1 MIRFNELKIEDN
13 YIIIDVQIEEEK
25 YFKDMYIDSI
35 VIDTQDTFIAN
46 GPSSKAIYTKI
57 FNTNIHPV
65 YEDKQCAPIKKEE
78 NVYTQSTDKHNRVRI
93 YINGKDLNVDIHKTM
108 FFVYVIAG
116 GTPVAD
122 TPCRWDENKALHT
135 LVDTQVLYNNMIQ
148 YVKELSKDCSTPDN
162 FDFKPLVDETNAYHT
177 LDIHFAYVGP
187 GVEVAKSER
196 TITVVCADATELDKL
211 ITAIK
216 TATGVD
222 AGAVS

>member
-46 GPSSKAIYTKI
+46 GPSSKAIYTKT
-57 FNTNIHPV
+57 FNTDTDIN
-65 YEDKQCAPIKKEE
+65 KEE
-78 NVYTQSTDKHNRVRI
+78 IVYTQGTDKYNRVRI
-93 YINGKDLNVDIHKTM
+93 YIDGKDLNVDIHKTM

-116 GTPVAD
+116 GTPAAD

-148 YVKELSKDCSTPDN
+148 YVKELNKDCSTPDN
-162 FDFKPLVDETNAYHT
+162 FINAILQFNAVDLALKTNQYPLAIDLWKRFYS
-177 LDIHFAYVGP
+177 DI
-187 GVEVAKSER
+187 ESN
-196 TITVVCADATELDKL
+196 VVLPNCGCNGRL
-211 ITAIK
+211 
-216 TATGVD
+216 
-222 AGAVS
+222 

>member
-46 GPSSKAIYTKI
+46 GPSSKAIYTKT
-57 FNTNIHPV
+57 FNTDTDIN
-65 YEDKQCAPIKKEE
+65 KEE
-78 NVYTQSTDKHNRVRI
+78 IVYTQGIDKYNRVRI
-93 YINGKDLNVDIHKTM
+93 YIDGKNLNVDIHKTM

-116 GTPVAD
+116 GTPAAD

-148 YVKELSKDCSTPDN
+148 YVKELNKDCSTPDN
-162 FDFKPLVDETNAYHT
+162 FINAILQFNAVDLALKTNQYPLAIDLWKRFYSNIESN
-177 LDIHFAYVGP
+177 
-187 GVEVAKSER
+187 
-196 TITVVCADATELDKL
+196 VVLPNCGCNGRL
-211 ITAIK
+211 
-216 TATGVD
+216 
-222 AGAVS
+222 

>member
-46 GPSSKAIYTKI
+46 GPSSKAIYTKT
-57 FNTNIHPV
+57 FNT
-65 YEDKQCAPIKKEE
+65 DTDIKKEE
-78 NVYTQSTDKHNRVRI
+78 IVYTQGTDKYNRVRI
-93 YINGKDLNVDIHKTM
+93 YIDGKDLNVDIHKTM

-116 GTPVAD
+116 GTPAVD

-148 YVKELSKDCSTPDN
+148 YVKELNKDCSTPDN
-162 FDFKPLVDETNAYHT
+162 FINAILQFNAIDLALKTNQYPLAIDLWKRFYS
-177 LDIHFAYVGP
+177 DI
-187 GVEVAKSER
+187 ESN
-196 TITVVCADATELDKL
+196 VVLPNCGCNGRL
-211 ITAIK
+211 
-216 TATGVD
+216 
-222 AGAVS
+222 

>member
-46 GPSSKAIYTKI
+46 GPSSKAIYTKT
-57 FNTNIHPV
+57 FNTDTDV
-65 YEDKQCAPIKKEE
+65 KKEE
-78 NVYTQSTDKHNRVRI
+78 IAYTQGKDKHNRVRI
-93 YINGKDLNVDIHKTM
+93 YINSKDLNIDIHKTM

-116 GTPVAD
+116 GTPAAD
-122 TPCRWDENKALHT
+122 TPCKWDENKALHT

-162 FDFKPLVDETNAYHT
+162 FINAILQFNAIDLALKTNQYPLAIDLWKRFYS
-177 LDIHFAYVGP
+177 DI
-187 GVEVAKSER
+187 ESN
-196 TITVVCADATELDKL
+196 VVLPNCGCNGRL
-211 ITAIK
+211 
-216 TATGVD
+216 
-222 AGAVS
+222 

>member
-46 GPSSKAIYTKI
+46 GPSSKAIYTKT
-57 FNTNIHPV
+57 FNTDTDVN
-65 YEDKQCAPIKKEE
+65 KEE
-78 NVYTQSTDKHNRVRI
+78 IVYTQGTDKYNRVRI
-93 YINGKDLNVDIHKTM
+93 YIDGKNLNVDIHKTM

-116 GTPVAD
+116 GTPSAY

-148 YVKELSKDCSTPDN
+148 YVKELNKDCSTPDN
-162 FDFKPLVDETNAYHT
+162 FINAILQFNAIDLALKTNQYPLAIDLWKRFYS
-177 LDIHFAYVGP
+177 DI
-187 GVEVAKSER
+187 ESN
-196 TITVVCADATELDKL
+196 TVLPNCGCNGRL
-211 ITAIK
+211 
-216 TATGVD
+216 
-222 AGAVS
+222 

>member
-46 GPSSKAIYTKI
+46 GPSSKAIYTKT
-57 FNTNIHPV
+57 FNTDTDIN
-65 YEDKQCAPIKKEE
+65 KEE
-78 NVYTQSTDKHNRVRI
+78 IVYTQGTDKYNRVRI
-93 YINGKDLNVDIHKTM
+93 YIDGKNLNVDIHKTM

-116 GTPVAD
+116 GTPSAN

-162 FDFKPLVDETNAYHT
+162 FINAILQFNAVDLALKTNQYPLAIDLWKRFYS
-177 LDIHFAYVGP
+177 DIESNIVLPNCGCN
-187 GVEVAKSER
+187 GR
-196 TITVVCADATELDKL
+196 L
-211 ITAIK
+211 
-216 TATGVD
+216 
-222 AGAVS
+222 

>member
-46 GPSSKAIYTKI
+46 GPSSKAIYTKT
-57 FNTNIHPV
+57 FNTDTDVN
-65 YEDKQCAPIKKEE
+65 KEE
-78 NVYTQSTDKHNRVRI
+78 IVYTQGTDKHNRVRI
-93 YINGKDLNVDIHKTM
+93 YIDGKDLNVDIHKTM

-116 GTPVAD
+116 GTPAAD

-148 YVKELSKDCSTPDN
+148 YVKELNKDCSTPDN
-162 FDFKPLVDETNAYHT
+162 FINAILQFNAIDLALKTNQYPLAIDLWKRFYS
-177 LDIHFAYVGP
+177 DI
-187 GVEVAKSER
+187 ESN
-196 TITVVCADATELDKL
+196 VVLPNCGCNGRL
-211 ITAIK
+211 
-216 TATGVD
+216 
-222 AGAVS
+222 

>member
-57 FNTNIHPV
+57 FNTDVDSI
-65 YEDKQCAPIKKEE
+65 YENKQCAPVKKEE
-78 NVYTQSTDKHNRVRI
+78 NIYAQGIDKHNRVRI
-93 YINGKDLNVDIHKTM
+93 YIDGKDLNVDIHKTM
-108 FFVYVIAG
+108 FFVYAIAG
-116 GTPVAD
+116 GTPAAD

-148 YVKELSKDCSTPDN
+148 YVKELGKECSTPDN
-162 FDFKPLVDETNAYHT
+162 FINAILQFNAIDLALKTNQYPLAIDLWKRFYS
-177 LDIHFAYVGP
+177 DI
-187 GVEVAKSER
+187 ESN
-196 TITVVCADATELDKL
+196 VVLPNCGCNGRL
-211 ITAIK
+211 
-216 TATGVD
+216 
-222 AGAVS
+222 

>member
-1 MIRFNELKIEDN
+1 MIRFNELKIENN

-46 GPSSKAIYTKI
+46 GPSSKAIYTKT
-57 FNTNIHPV
+57 FNT
-65 YEDKQCAPIKKEE
+65 DTDIKKEE
-78 NVYTQSTDKHNRVRI
+78 IIYTQGIDKYNRVRI
-93 YINGKDLNVDIHKTM
+93 YIDGKDLNVDIHKTM

-116 GTPVAD
+116 GTPSAD

-162 FDFKPLVDETNAYHT
+162 FINAILQFNAIDLALKTNQYPLAIDLWKRFYS
-177 LDIHFAYVGP
+177 DI
-187 GVEVAKSER
+187 ESN
-196 TITVVCADATELDKL
+196 VVLPNCGCNGRL
-211 ITAIK
+211 
-216 TATGVD
+216 
-222 AGAVS
+222 

>member
-46 GPSSKAIYTKI
+46 GPSSKAIYTKT
-57 FNTNIHPV
+57 FNTNTDV
-65 YEDKQCAPIKKEE
+65 KKEE
-78 NVYTQSTDKHNRVRI
+78 IVYTQGIDKYNRVRI
-93 YINGKDLNVDIHKTM
+93 YIDSKDLNVDIHKTM

-116 GTPVAD
+116 GTPAAD

-148 YVKELSKDCSTPDN
+148 YVKELNKDCSTPDN
-162 FDFKPLVDETNAYHT
+162 FINAILQFNAIDLALKTNQYPLAIDLWKRFYS
-177 LDIHFAYVGP
+177 DI
-187 GVEVAKSER
+187 ESN
-196 TITVVCADATELDKL
+196 VVLPNCGCNGRL
-211 ITAIK
+211 
-216 TATGVD
+216 
-222 AGAVS
+222 

>member
-46 GPSSKAIYTKI
+46 GPSSKAIYTKT
-57 FNTNIHPV
+57 FNTDTDIN
-65 YEDKQCAPIKKEE
+65 KEE
-78 NVYTQSTDKHNRVRI
+78 IVYTQGTDKYNRVRI
-93 YINGKDLNVDIHKTM
+93 YINSKNLNVDIHKTM

-116 GTPVAD
+116 GTPSAD

-148 YVKELSKDCSTPDN
+148 YVKELNKDCSTPDN
-162 FDFKPLVDETNAYHT
+162 FINAILQFNAIDLALKTNQYPLAIDLWKRFYS
-177 LDIHFAYVGP
+177 DI
-187 GVEVAKSER
+187 ESN
-196 TITVVCADATELDKL
+196 VVLPNCGCNGRL
-211 ITAIK
+211 
-216 TATGVD
+216 
-222 AGAVS
+222 

>member
-25 YFKDMYIDSI
+25 YFKDMYIESI

-57 FNTNIHPV
+57 FNTDVHSV
-65 YEDKQCAPIKKEE
+65 YENKQCAPIKKEE
-78 NVYTQSTDKHNRVRI
+78 NIYTQDTDKHNRVRI
-93 YINGKDLNVDIHKTM
+93 YIDGKDLNIDIHKTM

-116 GTPVAD
+116 GTPAAD

-148 YVKELSKDCSTPDN
+148 YVKELNKDCSTPDN
-162 FDFKPLVDETNAYHT
+162 FINAILQFNAIDLALKTNQYPLAIDLWKRFYSNIESN
-177 LDIHFAYVGP
+177 
-187 GVEVAKSER
+187 
-196 TITVVCADATELDKL
+196 VVLPNCGCNGRL
-211 ITAIK
+211 
-216 TATGVD
+216 
-222 AGAVS
+222 

>member
-25 YFKDMYIDSI
+25 YFKNMYIDSI

-57 FNTNIHPV
+57 FNTDVDPIYKN
-65 YEDKQCAPIKKEE
+65 KQCALIKKEE
-78 NVYTQSTDKHNRVRI
+78 NIYTQDTDKHNRVRI
-93 YINGKDLNVDIHKTM
+93 YIDGKDLNVDIHKTM

-116 GTPVAD
+116 GTPLAD

-162 FDFKPLVDETNAYHT
+162 FINAILQFNAIDLALKTNQYPLAIDLWKRFYN
-177 LDIHFAYVGP
+177 DI
-187 GVEVAKSER
+187 ESN
-196 TITVVCADATELDKL
+196 VVLSNCGCNGRL
-211 ITAIK
+211 
-216 TATGVD
+216 
-222 AGAVS
+222 

>member
-46 GPSSKAIYTKI
+46 GPSSKAIYTKT
-57 FNTNIHPV
+57 FNTNTDV
-65 YEDKQCAPIKKEE
+65 NKEE
-78 NVYTQSTDKHNRVRI
+78 IIYTQGIDKYNRVRI
-93 YINGKDLNVDIHKTM
+93 YIDGKNLNVDIHKTM

-116 GTPVAD
+116 GTPTAD

-148 YVKELSKDCSTPDN
+148 YVKELNKDCSTPDN
-162 FDFKPLVDETNAYHT
+162 FINAILQFNAIDLALKTNQYPLAIDLWKRFYS
-177 LDIHFAYVGP
+177 DI
-187 GVEVAKSER
+187 ESN
-196 TITVVCADATELDKL
+196 VVLPNCGCNGRL
-211 ITAIK
+211 
-216 TATGVD
+216 
-222 AGAVS
+222 

>member
-46 GPSSKAIYTKI
+46 GPSSKAIYTKT
-57 FNTNIHPV
+57 FNTDTDVN
-65 YEDKQCAPIKKEE
+65 KEE
-78 NVYTQSTDKHNRVRI
+78 IIYTQGTDKYNRVRI
-93 YINGKDLNVDIHKTM
+93 YIDGKNLNVDIHKTM

-116 GTPVAD
+116 GTPAAD

-148 YVKELSKDCSTPDN
+148 YVKELSKDCSTSDN
-162 FDFKPLVDETNAYHT
+162 FINAILQFNAVDLALKTNQYPLAIDLWKRFYS
-177 LDIHFAYVGP
+177 DI
-187 GVEVAKSER
+187 ESN
-196 TITVVCADATELDKL
+196 VVLPNCGCNGRL
-211 ITAIK
+211 
-216 TATGVD
+216 
-222 AGAVS
+222 

>member
-46 GPSSKAIYTKI
+46 GPSSKAIYTKT
-57 FNTNIHPV
+57 FNTNTDV
-65 YEDKQCAPIKKEE
+65 NKEE
-78 NVYTQSTDKHNRVRI
+78 IIYTQGIDKIRM
-93 YINGKDLNVDIHKTM
+93 YIDAKYLNVDIHKTM

-116 GTPVAD
+116 GTPAAD

-148 YVKELSKDCSTPDN
+148 YVKELNKDCSTPDN
-162 FDFKPLVDETNAYHT
+162 FINAILQFNAIDLALKTNQYPLAIDLWKRFYS
-177 LDIHFAYVGP
+177 DIESNIVLPNCRCNG
-187 GVEVAKSER
+187 R
-196 TITVVCADATELDKL
+196 L
-211 ITAIK
+211 
-216 TATGVD
+216 
-222 AGAVS
+222 

>member
-46 GPSSKAIYTKI
+46 GPSSKAIYTKT
-57 FNTNIHPV
+57 FNTDTDV
-65 YEDKQCAPIKKEE
+65 KKEE
-78 NVYTQSTDKHNRVRI
+78 IIYTQGTDKYNRVRL

-108 FFVYVIAG
+108 FFVYVIVG
-116 GTPVAD
+116 GTPAAD

-148 YVKELSKDCSTPDN
+148 YVKELNKDCNTPDN
-162 FDFKPLVDETNAYHT
+162 FINAILQFNAIDLALKTNQYPLAIDLWKRFYS
-177 LDIHFAYVGP
+177 DIESNIVLPNCGCN
-187 GVEVAKSER
+187 GR
-196 TITVVCADATELDKL
+196 L
-211 ITAIK
+211 
-216 TATGVD
+216 
-222 AGAVS
+222 

>member
-57 FNTNIHPV
+57 FNTDVHPV
-65 YEDKQCAPIKKEE
+65 YKNKQCAPIKKEE
-78 NVYTQSTDKHNRVRI
+78 NIYTQGIDKHNRVRI
-93 YINGKDLNVDIHKTM
+93 YIDGKDLNVDIHKTM

-116 GTPVAD
+116 GTPAAD

-162 FDFKPLVDETNAYHT
+162 FINAILQFNAIDLALKTNQYPLAIDLWKRFYS
-177 LDIHFAYVGP
+177 DI
-187 GVEVAKSER
+187 ESN
-196 TITVVCADATELDKL
+196 VVLPNCGCNGRL
-211 ITAIK
+211 
-216 TATGVD
+216 
-222 AGAVS
+222 

>member
-46 GPSSKAIYTKI
+46 GPSSKAIYTKT
-57 FNTNIHPV
+57 FNTDTDVN
-65 YEDKQCAPIKKEE
+65 KEE
-78 NVYTQSTDKHNRVRI
+78 IVYTQGTDKYNRVRI
-93 YINGKDLNVDIHKTM
+93 YIDGKNLNVDIHKTM

-116 GTPVAD
+116 GTPAAD

-148 YVKELSKDCSTPDN
+148 YVKELNKDCSTPDN
-162 FDFKPLVDETNAYHT
+162 FINAILQFNAVDLALKTNQYPLAIDLWKRFYS
-177 LDIHFAYVGP
+177 DIESNIVLPNCGCN
-187 GVEVAKSER
+187 GR
-196 TITVVCADATELDKL
+196 L
-211 ITAIK
+211 
-216 TATGVD
+216 
-222 AGAVS
+222 

>member
-46 GPSSKAIYTKI
+46 GPSSKAIYTKN
-57 FNTNIHPV
+57 FNTRV
-65 YEDKQCAPIKKEE
+65 DVKKE
-78 NVYTQSTDKHNRVRI
+78 NIVYTQGKDKYNRVRM
-93 YINGKDLNVDIHKTM
+93 YIDGKDLNVDIHKTM

-116 GTPVAD
+116 GTPAAD

-148 YVKELSKDCSTPDN
+148 YVKELSKDCSTPNN
-162 FDFKPLVDETNAYHT
+162 FINAILQFNAIDLALKTNQYPLAIDLWKRFYS
-177 LDIHFAYVGP
+177 DIESNIVLPNCGCN
-187 GVEVAKSER
+187 GR
-196 TITVVCADATELDKL
+196 L
-211 ITAIK
+211 
-216 TATGVD
+216 
-222 AGAVS
+222 

>member
-46 GPSSKAIYTKI
+46 GPSSKAIYTKT
-57 FNTNIHPV
+57 FNTDTNI
-65 YEDKQCAPIKKEE
+65 DKEE
-78 NVYTQSTDKHNRVRI
+78 IVYTQGTDKYNRVRI
-93 YINGKDLNVDIHKTM
+93 YIDGKNLNVDIHRTM

-116 GTPVAD
+116 GTPLAY

-148 YVKELSKDCSTPDN
+148 YVKELNKDCSTPDN
-162 FDFKPLVDETNAYHT
+162 FINAILQFNAIDLALKTNQYPLAIDLWKRFYS
-177 LDIHFAYVGP
+177 DIESNIVLPNCGCN
-187 GVEVAKSER
+187 GR
-196 TITVVCADATELDKL
+196 L
-211 ITAIK
+211 
-216 TATGVD
+216 
-222 AGAVS
+222 

>member
-46 GPSSKAIYTKI
+46 GPSSKAIYTKT
-57 FNTNIHPV
+57 FNT
-65 YEDKQCAPIKKEE
+65 DTDIKKEE
-78 NVYTQSTDKHNRVRI
+78 IVYTQGIDKYNRVRI
-93 YINGKDLNVDIHKTM
+93 YIDSKDLNVDIHKTM

-116 GTPVAD
+116 GTPAAD

-148 YVKELSKDCSTPDN
+148 YVKELNKDCSTPDN
-162 FDFKPLVDETNAYHT
+162 FINAILQFNAIDLALKTNQYPLAIDLWKRFYS
-177 LDIHFAYVGP
+177 DI
-187 GVEVAKSER
+187 ESN
-196 TITVVCADATELDKL
+196 VVLPNCGCNGRL
-211 ITAIK
+211 
-216 TATGVD
+216 
-222 AGAVS
+222 

>member
-46 GPSSKAIYTKI
+46 GPSNKAIYTKT
-57 FNTNIHPV
+57 FNTDVDPV
-65 YEDKQCAPIKKEE
+65 YENKQCAPINKEE
-78 NVYTQSTDKHNRVRI
+78 NIYTQGTDKHNRVRI
-93 YINGKDLNVDIHKTM
+93 YIDGKDLNVDIHKTM

-116 GTPVAD
+116 GTPAAD

-148 YVKELSKDCSTPDN
+148 YVKELNKDCSTPDN
-162 FDFKPLVDETNAYHT
+162 FINAILQFNAIDLALKTNQYPLAIDLWKRFYS
-177 LDIHFAYVGP
+177 DI
-187 GVEVAKSER
+187 ESN
-196 TITVVCADATELDKL
+196 VVLPNCGCNGRL
-211 ITAIK
+211 
-216 TATGVD
+216 
-222 AGAVS
+222 